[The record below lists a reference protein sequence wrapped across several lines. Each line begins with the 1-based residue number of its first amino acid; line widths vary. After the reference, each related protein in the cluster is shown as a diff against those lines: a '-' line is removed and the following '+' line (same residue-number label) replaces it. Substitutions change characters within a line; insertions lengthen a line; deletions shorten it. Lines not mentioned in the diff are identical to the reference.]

1 MKWKIQIIFLISVVL
16 FSCSPN
22 RESLPAPDRPKI
34 YPVPDP
40 LSESDIGSGA
50 IPEVDGIK
58 ILWSKV
64 TNSSGYKIYRGEMKE
79 DKVEF
84 RFYFDVRAQGGVSDT
99 FFIDRNVE
107 FRKVYYYYV
116 SAYNRDNVESQPS
129 DTISFELYFKPRL
142 ISPGNNSDVIADTL
156 TFRWDDPNGGGDFV
170 IRVKN
175 AQTDSLIWIYSY
187 RSFSDFSV
195 RFNID
200 SKAKESLT
208 PGRQYKWRVDRVQ
221 FGQNA
226 GSKSNW
232 SVFNVK

>member
-1 MKWKIQIIFLISVVL
+1 MKWKIQIIFWISIVL

-64 TNSSGYKIYRGEMKE
+64 TNSSGYKIYRGEMKG

-84 RFYFDVRAQGGVSDT
+84 RFYFDVRAQVGVSDT

-116 SAYNRDNVESQPS
+116 RAYNRDNVESQPS
-129 DTISFELYFKPRL
+129 DTISFELYLKPRL
-142 ISPGNNSDVIADTL
+142 ISPGNNSDVDADTL
-156 TFRWDDPNGGGDFV
+156 TFKWDDPNGGGDFV

-175 AQTDSLIWIYSY
+175 AQTDGLIWMYNY

-200 SKAKESLT
+200 SKARENLI
-208 PGRQYKWRVDRVQ
+208 PGRQYKWRVDGVQ

-232 SVFNVK
+232 GIFNVK